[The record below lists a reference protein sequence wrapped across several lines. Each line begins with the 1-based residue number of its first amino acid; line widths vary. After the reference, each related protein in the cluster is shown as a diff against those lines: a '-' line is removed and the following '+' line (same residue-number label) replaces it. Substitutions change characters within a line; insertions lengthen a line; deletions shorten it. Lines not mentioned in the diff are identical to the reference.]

1 MEERCPKCG
10 EPLITKTIKK
20 ELGLGSIDY
29 PVARVC
35 PKCNWNIDLTGAKD
49 IKPPAMPVIE
59 GVKKVEVK
67 PPEVA
72 KPPVVPAPPRAQPKV
87 QPAAGTGGFN
97 KLLTI
102 GLAILVIGGLIWAF
116 SSNSAAPKQST
127 PTSTLSPTPTPAPAV
142 TATATTPIVTST
154 QVPEVTLTPTGKKIA
169 IKLDSSRGF
178 FSLIQGT
185 VKIQPGDE
193 VVFTNEGTYAITLVS
208 AENLF
213 EPEFL
218 NNDKRMNYTFY
229 KTGTY
234 GFYLKENKNLNGT
247 IVVEP

>member
-10 EPLITKTIKK
+10 ELLVTKTIKK

-49 IKPPAMPVIE
+49 IKPPVTPVIE
-59 GVKKVEVK
+59 GVKKAEVK
-67 PPEVA
+67 PSEVKSPEVT
-72 KPPVVPAPPRAQPKV
+72 KPRVVSAPPKA
-87 QPAAGTGGFN
+87 QPAAGTAGFN

-116 SSNSAAPKQST
+116 FLYPAAPKQL
-127 PTSTLSPTPTPAPAV
+127 TSTSALSPTPTPAITAAVVTPVV
-142 TATATTPIVTST
+142 TAM
-154 QVPEVTLTPTGKKIA
+154 QVPEVTLTPTGKKIV
-169 IKLDSSRGF
+169 IRLDGVRGF

-185 VKIQPGDE
+185 VKIQPGDD

-208 AENLF
+208 ADNLF
-213 EPEFL
+213 EPYFL
-218 NNDKRMNYTFY
+218 NNDKRMNYIFY

-247 IVVEP
+247 VIVEP